1 MLVIA
6 LMAMLA
12 GCALQKQSGFNRDM
26 QNLTANF
33 NILFN
38 AKEILQ
44 QKQDS
49 YAGSFTDNYNEILSV
64 YPDTVAQSQ
73 TPDKDLEAAI
83 SKGYTIINYKDQSKY
98 IGDAYLVL
106 GQANYLEGNFYN
118 ADEFLSYVI
127 HNYPKRKDLVRDAR
141 VWKTRALI
149 YLNQLPKAKLVIDSA
164 IESIN
169 PKKKI
174 SADIYAA
181 KLQYDIAA
189 EDYKDAEEMA
199 KLALKYCQDK
209 TQRLRW
215 TFILAQVQELNNEQV
230 NAARNYDQ
238 ISKSN
243 AQFEMAFNASLNLIR
258 IDDNQNGVKID
269 RITKLL
275 GLLKNPNNKE
285 FKDQIYYQVAQLEM
299 ADKKIDD
306 AIKYYNLS
314 VRTSVKNQSQKGLSY
329 LRLAEIYFKIKADYL
344 KSKKYYD
351 STLTSLPTNYP
362 GYVGIKKIGS
372 NLSYLAERLQ
382 IIAKED
388 TLQALARMDE
398 KTRAGVIDKM
408 VNDNTLQQK
417 AAAAAAQGN
426 AAAPAS
432 RAGGSRLGSGGQAKG
447 GSFYF
452 DNTTAVSQGYN
463 DFKRVWGNRTLE
475 DNWRRSTKGAA
486 EDSNNPAVTAQSADP
501 DAPAGP
507 SKTGK
512 APAMASSYRKELV
525 DALPLTPALLSA
537 SNLRVYNAYIDLGD
551 FYRDI
556 LEDKKDAIE
565 IFEKILSRFPQDP
578 NKPAI
583 YYNLY
588 RLYSDSDPA
597 KSDFYKNKLLKEFPE
612 TPFAK
617 IIIDPEFARKLEDQD
632 AEFTKAYNDV
642 FDLYADKKYKEVIE
656 KAPLL
661 LKKYPGNKLSA
672 QIFYLQIISQGH
684 NEKAGPFADSLQ
696 QLIKIYPNDK
706 LIVPLAKQH
715 LAYISANQNEMLA
728 RNVVIADVDPHD
740 VPFTL
745 AQENKEKATY
755 RKILKPYIFAAK
767 PGERLPEKKKEEPVK
782 KPAGIVKAV
791 PKIDSAKVKKEVFI
805 PKITPKKDSVK
816 TIAQVTVPKNSP
828 KTDTPKTIVQVTPKA
843 NPKKDTAKTV
853 AQVVPKASPKAD
865 TTKAAAQV
873 VPKAPP
879 VDTTKIIAQVTPP
892 VSQPAETPK
901 TVAPVDTVKTSQVAI
916 SSEADPDALKAKMV
930 VPSIFS
936 KGDSTNYYFVVN
948 VTSGTTNVASSRFGI
963 GQFTRAN
970 YAGNGIKHQLKAVGD
985 HDQVIYV
992 GLFPSLEKVK
1002 KFAHDIVPLLPD
1014 IMKVPKDKYSFF
1026 IITKENLDKL
1036 ADQKTLDSYIDY
1048 FQNNY

>member
-1 MLVIA
+1 
-6 LMAMLA
+6 MAMLA

-26 QNLTANF
+26 QNLTTHF

-38 AKEILQ
+38 AREILQ

-49 YAGSFTDNYNEILSV
+49 YASSFADNYNEILSV
-64 YPDTVAQSQ
+64 YQDTILQSQ

-83 SKGYTIINYKDQSKY
+83 SKGYNIINYKDQSKY

-127 HNYPKRKDLVRDAR
+127 HNYPERKDLVRDAR
-141 VWKTRALI
+141 IWKTRALI
-149 YLNQLPKAKLVIDSA
+149 YLNQLPQAKRVIDSA
-164 IESIN
+164 IQSIN

-174 SADIYAA
+174 SADIYAT

-189 EDYKDAEEMA
+189 EDYKDAEDMA
-199 KLALKYCQDK
+199 KLALKYCHNQNR
-209 TQRLRW
+209 RLRW
-215 TFILAQVQELNNEQV
+215 TFILAQIEELNNEQV
-230 NAARNYDQ
+230 NAAPNYDQ

-243 AQFEMAFNASLNLIR
+243 ALFEMAFNASLNLIR
-258 IDDNQNGVKID
+258 IEDNEKGVKID

-285 FKDQIYYQVAQLEM
+285 FKDQIYYQVAQLQM
-299 ADKKIDD
+299 ADKKVDE
-306 AIKYYNLS
+306 AVKYYNLS
-314 VRTSVKNQSQKGLSY
+314 VRTSIKNQSQKGLSY
-329 LRLAEIYFKIKADYL
+329 LRLAEIYFKNKADYL

-351 STLTSLPTNYP
+351 STLTNLPINYP
-362 GYVGIKKIGS
+362 GYLAIKKTGS

-382 IIAKED
+382 VIAKED

-398 KTRAGVIDKM
+398 KTRTVVIDKM

-417 AAAAAAQGN
+417 AAAAAAQIN
-426 AAAPAS
+426 STVTAS
-432 RAGGSRLGSGGQAKG
+432 RPGGFRTASGSQAKG
-447 GSFYF
+447 GTFYF
-452 DNTTAVSQGYN
+452 DNANALSQGYN
-463 DFKRVWGNRTLE
+463 DFKRVWGNRILE
-475 DNWRRSTKGAA
+475 DNWRRSTRGAA
-486 EDSNNPAVTAQSADP
+486 EASNNTAASAQSADP
-501 DAPAGP
+501 DAPAES

-512 APAMASSYRKELV
+512 SSATASSYRKYLV
-525 DALPLTPALLSA
+525 DALPLTPALLTA

-556 LEDKKDAIE
+556 LQDKKDAIE
-565 IFEKILSRFPQDP
+565 IFEKILSRFPQDS

-588 RLYSDSDPA
+588 RLYSNIDPA
-597 KSDFYKNKLLKEFPE
+597 KSDYYKDKLLKEFPA

-617 IIIDPEFARKLEDQD
+617 IIIDPEFARKLEGQD
-632 AEFTKAYNDV
+632 AEFTKAYNDL
-642 FDLYADKKYKEVIE
+642 FDLYADKKYNEVIK

-661 LKKYPGNKLSA
+661 LKEYPGSKLSA

-684 NEKAGPFADSLQ
+684 NEKVGPFADSLQ

-728 RNVVIADVDPHD
+728 RNVVIADVDPRD
-740 VPFTL
+740 IPFTL

-767 PGERLPEKKKEEPVK
+767 PGERIVEKKKEEQVR
-782 KPAGIVKAV
+782 KPAEAVKTAPKVDSVRAIAQVKAQ
-791 PKIDSAKVKKEVFI
+791 
-805 PKITPKKDSVK
+805 KITPKTDTTK
-816 TIAQVTVPKNSP
+816 TIAQLVPDK
-828 KTDTPKTIVQVTPKA
+828 
-843 NPKKDTAKTV
+843 
-853 AQVVPKASPKAD
+853 
-865 TTKAAAQV
+865 
-873 VPKAPP
+873 PP
-879 VDTTKIIAQVTPP
+879 VDTTKTIAQVTPP
-892 VSQPAETPK
+892 VGKPAETPPNI
-901 TVAPVDTVKTSQVAI
+901 APVDTVKTSQIVI
-916 SSEADPDALKAKMV
+916 SSQADPDALKAKV
-930 VPSIFS
+930 VMPSIFS

-948 VTSGTTNVASSRFGI
+948 VTSGTTNLASSRFGI

-970 YAGNGIKHQLKAVGD
+970 YAGNGIKHQLKVIGD
-985 HDQVIYV
+985 HDQAIFV

-1036 ADQKTLDSYIDY
+1036 ADQKTMDSYIDY
-1048 FQNNY
+1048 YQNNY

>member
-1 MLVIA
+1 MLLIA
-6 LMAMLA
+6 LMAISA
-12 GCALQKQSGFNRDM
+12 GCALQKQTGFNRDM
-26 QNLTANF
+26 QNLTTHF

-49 YAGSFTDNYNEILSV
+49 YVSSFADNYNEILSV
-64 YPDTVAQSQ
+64 YQDTVPQSQ

-83 SKGYTIINYKDQSKY
+83 TKAYNIINYKDQSKY

-127 HNYPKRKDLVRDAR
+127 HNYPKRKDLLRDAR
-141 VWKTRALI
+141 IWKTRALI
-149 YLNQLPKAKLVIDSA
+149 YLNQLPRAKMVIDSA

-181 KLQYDIAA
+181 KLQYDIAV
-189 EDYKDAEEMA
+189 EDYKDAEDMA
-199 KLALKYCQDK
+199 KLALKYCHDK
-209 TQRLRW
+209 NQRLRW
-215 TFILAQVQELNNEQV
+215 TFILAQVEELNNEQV

-243 AQFEMAFNASLNLIR
+243 ALFEMAFNASLNLIR
-258 IDDNQNGVKID
+258 IEDNENGVKIN
-269 RITKLL
+269 RIDKLL

-299 ADKKIDD
+299 ADKKVDD

-362 GYVGIKKIGS
+362 GYLAIKKIGS
-372 NLSYLAERLQ
+372 NLSYLAQRLQ

-398 KTRAGVIDKM
+398 KKRTAVIDKM
-408 VNDNTLQQK
+408 VNDNILQQK
-417 AAAAAAQGN
+417 AAAAATQAN
-426 AAAPAS
+426 ATIVAS
-432 RAGGSRLGSGGQAKG
+432 RSGGSRLGSAGSSNGGT
-447 GSFYF
+447 FYF
-452 DNTTAVSQGYN
+452 DNASAVSQGYN

-475 DNWRRSTKGAA
+475 DNWRRSAKGATDA
-486 EDSNNPAVTAQSADP
+486 GNNPAATAQSTDP

-507 SKTGK
+507 SKTAKG
-512 APAMASSYRKELV
+512 ASTASSYRKELV

-556 LEDKKDAIE
+556 LEDKKDAID

-588 RLYSDSDPA
+588 RLYSDIDPS

-656 KAPLL
+656 KAPVL
-661 LKKYPGNKLSA
+661 LKKYPDNKLSA
-672 QIFYLQIISQGH
+672 QIFYLQIIAQGH
-684 NEKAGPFADSLQ
+684 NEKVGPFTDSLQ
-696 QLIKIYPNDK
+696 QLIKVYPNDK

-715 LAYISANQNEMLA
+715 LAYINANQNEMQA
-728 RNVVIADVDPHD
+728 RKVVIGDVDPRD

-745 AQENKEKATY
+745 AQENREQATY
-755 RKILKPYIFAAK
+755 RKILKPYIFATK
-767 PGERLPEKKKEEPVK
+767 PGERIPDKKKEEPVK
-782 KPAGIVKAV
+782 KPAEIAKAM
-791 PKIDSAKVKKEVFI
+791 
-805 PKITPKKDSVK
+805 PKKDSVK
-816 TIAQVTVPKNSP
+816 TIAQVKLPKNNP
-828 KTDTPKTIVQVTPKA
+828 RTDTPKTITKVSPKT
-843 NPKKDTAKTV
+843 DTAKTV
-853 AQVVPKASPKAD
+853 AQVVPNKPSA
-865 TTKAAAQV
+865 
-873 VPKAPP
+873 
-879 VDTTKIIAQVTPP
+879 DTTKIIAQVTPP
-892 VSQPAETPK
+892 GNSQADTAKTIAPA
-901 TVAPVDTVKTSQVAI
+901 DTTKASQAVITSQ
-916 SSEADPDALKAKMV
+916 ADPDALKAKVV

-936 KGDSTNYYFVVN
+936 KADSTNYYFVVN
-948 VTSGTTNVASSRFGI
+948 VTSGTTNLASSRFGI
-963 GQFTRAN
+963 GQFNRAN
-970 YAGNGIKHQLKAVGD
+970 YAGNGIKHQLKAIED
-985 HDQVIYV
+985 KNQVIYV
-992 GLFPSLEKVK
+992 GLFGSLESVK
-1002 KFAHDIVPLLPD
+1002 KYDRDIVPLLPD

-1048 FQNNY
+1048 YQNNY

>member
-1 MLVIA
+1 MLLCPHLKLRLTSKLSVNKSFKLLLIA
-6 LMAMLA
+6 LMAISA
-12 GCALQKQSGFNRDM
+12 GCALQKESGFNRDM
-26 QNLTANF
+26 QNLTAHF

-49 YAGSFTDNYNEILSV
+49 YASSFTDNYNEILSV
-64 YPDTVAQSQ
+64 YQDTVPQSQ
-73 TPDKDLEAAI
+73 TPDKDLESAI
-83 SKGYTIINYKDQSKY
+83 SKAYSIINYKDQSKY

-127 HNYPKRKDLVRDAR
+127 HNYPKRNDLVRDAR
-141 VWKTRALI
+141 IWKTRTLI
-149 YLNQLPKAKLVIDSA
+149 YLNELPQAKMVIDSA

-189 EDYKDAEEMA
+189 EDYKEAEDMA
-199 KLALKYCQDK
+199 KLALKYCHNK
-209 TQRLRW
+209 NQRLRW
-215 TFILAQVQELNNEQV
+215 TFILAQVEELNNEQV

-243 AQFEMAFNASLNLIR
+243 ALFEMAFNASLNLIR
-258 IDDNQNGVKID
+258 IEDNQNGVKID

-299 ADKKIDD
+299 ADKKVDD

-351 STLTSLPTNYP
+351 STLTSLPVNYP
-362 GYVGIKKIGS
+362 GYLAIRKIGS

-398 KTRAGVIDKM
+398 KTRATVIDKM
-408 VNDNTLQQK
+408 VTDNTLQQK
-417 AAAAAAQGN
+417 AAAAAAQAN
-426 AAAPAS
+426 TTAS
-432 RAGGSRLGSGGQAKG
+432 ASHLGGPGSGGSSTKG
-447 GSFYF
+447 GTFYF
-452 DNTTAVSQGYN
+452 DNASAVSQGYN

-475 DNWRRSTKGAA
+475 DNWRRSAKGAA
-486 EDSNNPAVTAQSADP
+486 DASNDQAASVQSNDP

-507 SKTGK
+507 SKTAKG
-512 APAMASSYRKELV
+512 ASTASSYRKDLV

-556 LEDKKDAIE
+556 LEDKKDAID
-565 IFEKILSRFPQDP
+565 IFETILRRFPQDP

-588 RLYSDSDPA
+588 RLYSDIDPA

-617 IIIDPEFARKLEDQD
+617 IIIDPAFARKLEDQD

-642 FDLYADKKYKEVIE
+642 FDLYADKKYKEVTE
-656 KAPLL
+656 KAPAL
-661 LKKYPGNKLSA
+661 LKQYPGNKLSA
-672 QIFYLQIISQGH
+672 QIFYLQIIAQGH
-684 NEKAGPFADSLQ
+684 NEKVGPFTDSLQ
-696 QLIKIYPNDK
+696 QLIKLYPNDK
-706 LIVPLAKQH
+706 LMVPLAKQH
-715 LAYISANQNEMLA
+715 LAYITANQNEMQA
-728 RNVVIADVDPHD
+728 RKVVIGDVDPGD

-755 RKILKPYIFAAK
+755 RKILKPYIFATK
-767 PGERLPEKKKEEPVK
+767 PGERIPEKKKEEPVK
-782 KPAGIVKAV
+782 KPAEIVKTK
-791 PKIDSAKVKKEVFI
+791 PKADSAKVNKQVVV

-816 TIAQVTVPKNSP
+816 TIAKVSP
-828 KTDTPKTIVQVTPKA
+828 KA
-843 NPKKDTAKTV
+843 DTAKAV
-853 AQVVPKASPKAD
+853 AQVVPNKPPAD
-865 TTKAAAQV
+865 TAKV
-873 VPKAPP
+873 
-879 VDTTKIIAQVTPP
+879 IAQVTPP
-892 VSQPAETPK
+892 GNPPADTAK
-901 TVAPVDTVKTSQVAI
+901 SIVPVDTAQASQAVITSQ
-916 SSEADPDALKAKMV
+916 ADPDALKAKVV

-936 KGDSTNYYFVVN
+936 KGDSTNYFFVVN
-948 VTSGTTNVASSRFGI
+948 VTSGTTNLASSRFGI
-963 GQFTRAN
+963 GQFNRAN

-985 HDQVIYV
+985 KDQVIYV
-992 GLFPSLEKVK
+992 GLFGSLESVK
-1002 KFAHDIVPLLPD
+1002 KYAHDIVPLLPD

-1048 FQNNY
+1048 YQNNY

>member
-1 MLVIA
+1 MLLHPHFKLRLTSKLSVNKPFKLLLIA
-6 LMAMLA
+6 LMAMMA
-12 GCALQKQSGFNRDM
+12 GCMLQKQTGFNRDM
-26 QNLTANF
+26 QNLTAHF

-44 QKQDS
+44 QKQEA
-49 YAGSFTDNYNEILSV
+49 YAGSFADNYNEILSV
-64 YPDTVAQSQ
+64 YPDTTAQSQ

-83 SKGYTIINYKDQSKY
+83 AKAYNIINYKDQSKY

-127 HNYPKRKDLVRDAR
+127 HNYPARKDLVRDAR
-141 VWKTRALI
+141 IWKTRALI

-164 IESIN
+164 IQNIN
-169 PKKKI
+169 PKKKVP
-174 SADIYAA
+174 ADIYAA

-189 EDYKDAEEMA
+189 EDYKDGEDMA
-199 KLALKYCQDK
+199 KLALKYCHEK

-215 TFILAQVQELNNEQV
+215 TFILAQLQELNNEQV

-238 ISKSN
+238 ISRSN
-243 AQFEMAFNASLNLIR
+243 ALFEMAFNASLNLIR
-258 IDDNQNGVKID
+258 IEDNQNGVKID

-275 GLLKNPNNKE
+275 ALLKNPNNKE

-299 ADKKIDD
+299 ADKKVDD

-351 STLTSLPTNYP
+351 STLTSLPTSYP
-362 GYVGIKKIGS
+362 GYLAIKKIGN
-372 NLSYLAERLQ
+372 NLSYLADRLQ
-382 IIAKED
+382 IIARED

-398 KTRAGVIDKM
+398 KKRAAVIDKM

-417 AAAAAAQGN
+417 AAAAAQATAT
-426 AAAPAS
+426 AAIS
-432 RAGGSRLGSGGQAKG
+432 TSNSGGPKAGRSTG
-447 GSFYF
+447 GGTFYF
-452 DNTTAVSQGYN
+452 DNATAVSQGYN

-486 EDSNNPAVTAQSADP
+486 DASNNAAVQTQSTDP

-507 SKTGK
+507 SKAGK
-512 APAMASSYRKELV
+512 TTSTASSYRKELT
-525 DALPLTPALLSA
+525 DALPLTPALLAA

-556 LEDKKDAIE
+556 LEDKKDAID
-565 IFEKILSRFPQDP
+565 IFESLLSRFPQDP
-578 NKPAI
+578 NRPAI

-588 RLYSDSDPA
+588 RLYSDIDPA
-597 KSDFYKNKLLKEFPE
+597 KSDVYKNKLLKEFPE

-617 IIIDPEFARKLEDQD
+617 IIIDPDFARKLEDQD

-656 KAPLL
+656 KVPAL
-661 LKKYPGNKLSA
+661 LKQYPGNKLSA
-672 QIFYLQIISQGH
+672 QIFYLQIIAQGH
-684 NEKAGPFADSLQ
+684 NEKVGPFADSLQ
-696 QLIKIYPNDK
+696 QLIKLYPNDK
-706 LIVPLAKQH
+706 LIVPLAKEH

-740 VPFTL
+740 IPFTL

-755 RKILKPYIFAAK
+755 RKILKPYIFATK
-767 PGERLPEKKKEEPVK
+767 PGERTPEKKKEEPVK
-782 KPAGIVKAV
+782 KPAEPEKIVKT
-791 PKIDSAKVKKEVFI
+791 
-805 PKITPKKDSVK
+805 TPKKDSVK
-816 TIAQVTVPKNSP
+816 TVAPV
-828 KTDTPKTIVQVTPKA
+828 IVQK
-843 NPKKDTAKTV
+843 NN
-853 AQVVPKASPKAD
+853 PKAD
-865 TTKAAAQV
+865 TTKVVAQAV
-873 VPKAPP
+873 IPKNNPP
-879 VDTTKIIAQVTPP
+879 GDTAKTIAR
-892 VSQPAETPK
+892 
-901 TVAPVDTVKTSQVAI
+901 VDTVKTSNAVLSAQAA
-916 SSEADPDALKAKMV
+916 ADSLKAKV
-930 VPSIFS
+930 IVPSIFS
-936 KGDSTNYYFVVN
+936 KADSSNYYFVVN
-948 VTSGTTNVASSRFGI
+948 VTSGTTNLASSRFGI

-970 YAGNGIKHQLKAVGD
+970 YAGNGIKHQLKTVGD
-985 HDQVIYV
+985 NDQVIYV
-992 GLFPSLEKVK
+992 GLFPSLESVK
-1002 KFAHDIVPLLPD
+1002 KYARDIASLLPD

-1048 FQNNY
+1048 YQNNY

>member
-1 MLVIA
+1 MRLTSKLSVNKPFKLLLIA
-6 LMAMLA
+6 LMAMMA
-12 GCALQKQSGFNRDM
+12 GCMLQKQTGFNRDM
-26 QNLTANF
+26 QNLTAHF

-44 QKQDS
+44 QKQEA
-49 YAGSFTDNYNEILSV
+49 YAGSFADNYNEILSV
-64 YPDTVAQSQ
+64 YPDTTAQSQ

-83 SKGYTIINYKDQSKY
+83 AKAYNIINYKDQSKY

-127 HNYPKRKDLVRDAR
+127 HNYPARKDLVRDAR
-141 VWKTRALI
+141 IWKTRALI

-164 IESIN
+164 IQNIN
-169 PKKKI
+169 PKKKVP
-174 SADIYAA
+174 ADIYAA

-189 EDYKDAEEMA
+189 EDYKDGEDMA
-199 KLALKYCQDK
+199 KLALKYCHEK

-215 TFILAQVQELNNEQV
+215 TFILAQLQELNNEQV

-238 ISKSN
+238 ISRSN
-243 AQFEMAFNASLNLIR
+243 ALFEMAFNASLNLIR
-258 IDDNQNGVKID
+258 IEDNQNGVKID

-275 GLLKNPNNKE
+275 ALLKNPNNKE

-299 ADKKIDD
+299 ADKKVDD

-351 STLTSLPTNYP
+351 STLTSLPTSYP
-362 GYVGIKKIGS
+362 GYLAIKKIGN
-372 NLSYLAERLQ
+372 NLSYLADRLQ
-382 IIAKED
+382 IIARED

-398 KTRAGVIDKM
+398 KKRAAVIDKM

-417 AAAAAAQGN
+417 AAAAAQATAT
-426 AAAPAS
+426 AAIS
-432 RAGGSRLGSGGQAKG
+432 TSNSGGPKAGRSTG
-447 GSFYF
+447 GGTFYF
-452 DNTTAVSQGYN
+452 DNATAVSQGYN

-486 EDSNNPAVTAQSADP
+486 DASNNAAVQTQSTDP

-507 SKTGK
+507 SKAGK
-512 APAMASSYRKELV
+512 TTSTASSYRKELT
-525 DALPLTPALLSA
+525 DALPLTPALLAA

-556 LEDKKDAIE
+556 LEDKKDAID
-565 IFEKILSRFPQDP
+565 IFESLLSRFPQDP
-578 NKPAI
+578 NRPAI

-588 RLYSDSDPA
+588 RLYSDIDPA
-597 KSDFYKNKLLKEFPE
+597 KSDVYKNKLLKEFPE

-617 IIIDPEFARKLEDQD
+617 IIIDPDFARKLEDQD

-656 KAPLL
+656 KVPAL
-661 LKKYPGNKLSA
+661 LKQYPGNKLSA
-672 QIFYLQIISQGH
+672 QIFYLQIIAQGH
-684 NEKAGPFADSLQ
+684 NEKVGPFADSLQ
-696 QLIKIYPNDK
+696 QLIKLYPNDK
-706 LIVPLAKQH
+706 LIVPLAKEH

-740 VPFTL
+740 IPFTL

-755 RKILKPYIFAAK
+755 RKILKPYIFATK
-767 PGERLPEKKKEEPVK
+767 PGERTPEKKKEEPVK
-782 KPAGIVKAV
+782 KPAEPEKIVKT
-791 PKIDSAKVKKEVFI
+791 
-805 PKITPKKDSVK
+805 TPKKDSVK
-816 TIAQVTVPKNSP
+816 TVAPV
-828 KTDTPKTIVQVTPKA
+828 IVQK
-843 NPKKDTAKTV
+843 NN
-853 AQVVPKASPKAD
+853 PKAD
-865 TTKAAAQV
+865 TTKVVAQAV
-873 VPKAPP
+873 IPKNNPP
-879 VDTTKIIAQVTPP
+879 GDTAKTIAR
-892 VSQPAETPK
+892 
-901 TVAPVDTVKTSQVAI
+901 VDTVKTSNAVLSAQAA
-916 SSEADPDALKAKMV
+916 ADSLKAKV
-930 VPSIFS
+930 IVPSIFS
-936 KGDSTNYYFVVN
+936 KADSSNYYFVVN
-948 VTSGTTNVASSRFGI
+948 VTSGTTNLASSRFGI

-970 YAGNGIKHQLKAVGD
+970 YAGNGIKHQLKTVGD
-985 HDQVIYV
+985 NDQVIYV
-992 GLFPSLEKVK
+992 GLFPSLESVK
-1002 KFAHDIVPLLPD
+1002 KYARDIASLLPD

-1048 FQNNY
+1048 YQNNY

>member
-1 MLVIA
+1 MLLHPHFKLRLTSKLSVNKPFKLLLIA
-6 LMAMLA
+6 LMAMMA
-12 GCALQKQSGFNRDM
+12 GCMLQKQTGFNRDM
-26 QNLTANF
+26 QNLTAHF

-44 QKQDS
+44 QKQEA
-49 YAGSFTDNYNEILSV
+49 YAGSFADNYNEILSV
-64 YPDTVAQSQ
+64 YPDTTAQSQ

-83 SKGYTIINYKDQSKY
+83 AKAYNIINYKDQSKY

-127 HNYPKRKDLVRDAR
+127 HNYPARKDLVRDAR
-141 VWKTRALI
+141 IWKTRALI

-164 IESIN
+164 IQNIN

-174 SADIYAA
+174 PADIYAA

-189 EDYKDAEEMA
+189 EDYKDGEDMA
-199 KLALKYCQDK
+199 KLALKYCHEK

-243 AQFEMAFNASLNLIR
+243 ALFEMAFNASLNLIR
-258 IDDNQNGVKID
+258 IEDNQNGVKID

-299 ADKKIDD
+299 ADKKVDD

-351 STLTSLPTNYP
+351 STLTSLPTSYP
-362 GYVGIKKIGS
+362 GYLAIKKIGS
-372 NLSYLAERLQ
+372 NLSYLADRLQ
-382 IIAKED
+382 IIARED

-398 KTRAGVIDKM
+398 KKRAAVIDKM

-417 AAAAAAQGN
+417 AAAAAQATAT
-426 AAAPAS
+426 AAIS
-432 RAGGSRLGSGGQAKG
+432 TSNSGGPKAGRSTG
-447 GSFYF
+447 GGTFYF
-452 DNTTAVSQGYN
+452 DNATAVSQGYN

-475 DNWRRSTKGAA
+475 DNWRRSAKGAA
-486 EDSNNPAVTAQSADP
+486 DASNNAAVQTQSTDP

-507 SKTGK
+507 SKAGK
-512 APAMASSYRKELV
+512 TTSTASSYRKELT
-525 DALPLTPALLSA
+525 DALPLTPALLAA

-556 LEDKKDAIE
+556 LEDKKDAID
-565 IFEKILSRFPQDP
+565 IFESLLSRFPQDP
-578 NKPAI
+578 NRPAI

-588 RLYSDSDPA
+588 RLYSDIDPA
-597 KSDFYKNKLLKEFPE
+597 KSDVYKNKLLKEFPE

-617 IIIDPEFARKLEDQD
+617 IIIDPDFARKLEDQD

-656 KAPLL
+656 KVPAL
-661 LKKYPGNKLSA
+661 LKQYPGNKLSA
-672 QIFYLQIISQGH
+672 QIFYLQIIAQGH
-684 NEKAGPFADSLQ
+684 NEKVGPFADSLQ
-696 QLIKIYPNDK
+696 QLIKLYPNDK
-706 LIVPLAKQH
+706 LIVPLAKEH

-755 RKILKPYIFAAK
+755 RKILKPYIFATK
-767 PGERLPEKKKEEPVK
+767 PGERIPEKKKEEPVK
-782 KPAGIVKAV
+782 KPVEPEKIVKT
-791 PKIDSAKVKKEVFI
+791 
-805 PKITPKKDSVK
+805 TPKKDSVK
-816 TIAQVTVPKNSP
+816 TVAPV
-828 KTDTPKTIVQVTPKA
+828 IVQKS
-843 NPKKDTAKTV
+843 N
-853 AQVVPKASPKAD
+853 PKAD
-865 TTKAAAQV
+865 TTKVVAQAV
-873 VPKAPP
+873 IPKNNPP
-879 VDTTKIIAQVTPP
+879 GDTA
-892 VSQPAETPK
+892 K
-901 TVAPVDTVKTSQVAI
+901 TTARVDTVKTSNAVLSAQAATD
-916 SSEADPDALKAKMV
+916 SLKAKV
-930 VPSIFS
+930 TVPSIFS
-936 KGDSTNYYFVVN
+936 KADSSNYYFVVN
-948 VTSGTTNVASSRFGI
+948 VTSGTTNLASSRFGI

-970 YAGNGIKHQLKAVGD
+970 YAGNGIKHQLKTVGD
-985 HDQVIYV
+985 NDQVIYV
-992 GLFPSLEKVK
+992 GLFPSLESVK
-1002 KFAHDIVPLLPD
+1002 KYARDIASLLPD

-1048 FQNNY
+1048 YQNNY